1 MGYLTNE
8 VANYLG
14 DEMSKVVYVDNL
26 PKKAGIAVFSVSAE
40 NYYQSEV
47 SEFVLLVKIRTKKT
61 NVDAD
66 YLVAETAR
74 DTLQK
79 KTGAELSLANYEVA
93 VIRCGEIV
101 KDLSEL
107 DDYYDL
113 TFPATLKIKRK

>member
-47 SEFVLLVKIRTKKT
+47 SEFVL
-61 NVDAD
+61 
-66 YLVAETAR
+66 
-74 DTLQK
+74 
-79 KTGAELSLANYEVA
+79 SL
-93 VIRCGEIV
+93 IHI
-101 KDLSEL
+101 
-107 DDYYDL
+107 
-113 TFPATLKIKRK
+113 